1 MKNFITEKA
10 PSKTY
15 YRRKLKKKTT
25 CSKQDTKR
33 EVHFEITFVS
43 NINLAILFL
52 KI

>member
-1 MKNFITEKA
+1 MKYFITEKA

-15 YRRKLKKKTT
+15 SRRKFFKKTT

-33 EVHFEITFVS
+33 EVHFESIFVI